1 MQKRRIVGQ
10 IVGVLAGGIVCASW
24 LGCPPT
30 PVSPPVTCGFN
41 ATGVCGGTCPAD
53 QQCSSPS
60 PTVCACTAAEGGSP
74 FCGFNAAH
82 VCGGP
87 CPPGQTCTA
96 HGPTVCACFP
106 ADGGGG

>member
-1 MQKRRIVGQ
+1 MRKIVAVIALCGL
-10 IVGVLAGGIVCASW
+10 G
-24 LGCPPT
+24 LGCPTGPVQPT
-30 PVSPPVTCGFN
+30 PVTCGFDK
-41 ATGVCGGTCPAD
+41 AGVCGGTCPAN

-60 PTVCACTAAEGGSP
+60 PTVCACVAADGGSP

-87 CPPGQTCTA
+87 CPPGQACTA